1 MRMSVHVLPGR
12 FKPVAVR
19 VARLVMRNQEFAHKL
34 VVARVVVMAE
44 PALQAFLHKVQS
56 LNIPGV
62 SSYESCAIGCALTA
76 AMNCSVPERP
86 TVKLSPGLGLLKQIL
101 LPLELLPSWQGY
113 SSMIERNMALPDGL
127 FLVKATQ
134 TSAISVMVDG

>member
-1 MRMSVHVLPGR
+1 
-12 FKPVAVR
+12 
-19 VARLVMRNQEFAHKL
+19 
-34 VVARVVVMAE
+34 
-44 PALQAFLHKVQS
+44 
-56 LNIPGV
+56 
-62 SSYESCAIGCALTA
+62 
-76 AMNCSVPERP
+76 MNCSVPERP
-86 TVKLSPGLGLLKQIL
+86 TVKLGPGLGLLKQIL